1 MTNTKFRKRALLSS
15 VAMLLVALVALGS
28 ATFAWFVANPTA
40 TASGLKMQTK
50 ADSGI
55 AIASKSILDLNTTD
69 DNVAAYGSSTIL
81 RATGSTVATAVT
93 DATSWSLIP
102 AAPFTTVSSNAI
114 SFGTIAADAATA
126 EALDGD
132 ATWQSA
138 SGVYSEKVYLKTTT
152 TDASDTATV
161 QSATVTITTT
171 GSNAARLGVKVA
183 LVSSEGELIGIW
195 KVDGG
200 DNTKTWTG
208 DTAAVGNAGLTAS
221 AGTYIASGT
230 KKTLTTPITVGATID
245 ANGYADDYITVY
257 AYLDGE
263 NAGVKS
269 SNVPAA
275 VDLISGIDVTVSTA
289 A

>member
-1 MTNTKFRKRALLSS
+1 MKNTKFRKRALLSS

-50 ADSGI
+50 ADAGI
-55 AIASKSILDLNTTD
+55 AIASKSILDLVNND
-69 DNVAAYGSSTIL
+69 DNVAAYGSTTVL
-81 RATGSTVATAVT
+81 RATGASVAAAVT
-93 DATSWSLIP
+93 DATSFSLIP
-102 AAPFTTVSSNAI
+102 ASPSTTVSSNAI
-114 SFGTIAADAATA
+114 SFGTIAADVATSKD
-126 EALDGD
+126 LDTE
-132 ATWQSA
+132 ATWGAA
-138 SGVYSEKVYLKTTT
+138 SGVYSEKIYLKTTT
-152 TDASDTATV
+152 TDGTDTATV

-200 DNTKTWTG
+200 SDTKTWTG
-208 DTAAVGNAGLTAS
+208 STSAVGNAGLTAS
-221 AGTYIASGT
+221 AYSYTASGT
-230 KKTLTTPITVGATID
+230 KVTLTSPITVGSTID

-263 NAGVKS
+263 NAGVQS

-275 VDLISGIDVTVSTA
+275 VDLISGIDVSVSTA